1 MEDQRTK
8 EPGLPRSPHGIDR
21 GDFVRLLS
29 QHFGD
34 GLVYMA
40 DEADRLLL
48 ESAIDVGL
56 ISPDGHVTAAGYRLW
71 RRAAPD

>member
-1 MEDQRTK
+1 MDDQNNTDLS
-8 EPGLPRSPHGIDR
+8 PPNPSLGLDSR
-21 GDFVRLLS
+21 DFVRLLS

-34 GLVYMA
+34 GLVYLA

-48 ESAIDVGL
+48 KTAIDDGL

-71 RRAAPD
+71 RRATSD

>member
-1 MEDQRTK
+1 MDHDNATH
-8 EPGLPRSPHGIDR
+8 PPITSSIDSR
-21 GDFVRLLS
+21 DFARLLS

-34 GLVYMA
+34 GLVYLA

-48 ESAIDVGL
+48 KTAIDIGL

-71 RRAAPD
+71 RRATSD

>member
-1 MEDQRTK
+1 MEDTSRRKTD
-8 EPGLPRSPHGIDR
+8 EAR
-21 GDFVRLLS
+21 GARNTDTREFVRLLS

-34 GLVYMA
+34 GLVYLA

-48 ESAIDVGL
+48 KTAIADGL

-71 RRAAPD
+71 RRASLD

>member
-1 MEDQRTK
+1 MDDQDINRKDATT
-8 EPGLPRSPHGIDR
+8 SPANIETR
-21 GDFVRLLS
+21 DFVRLLS

-34 GLVYMA
+34 GLVYLA

-48 ESAIDVGL
+48 KTAIDDGL

-71 RRAAPD
+71 RRATLD

>member
-1 MEDQRTK
+1 MDDQNNTDLNPPNPSR
-8 EPGLPRSPHGIDR
+8 GLDSR
-21 GDFVRLLS
+21 DFVRLLS

-34 GLVYMA
+34 GLVYLA

-48 ESAIDVGL
+48 KSAIDDGL

-71 RRAAPD
+71 RRATSD

>member
-8 EPGLPRSPHGIDR
+8 DPDPPRSPRRID
-21 GDFVRLLS
+21 GADFVRLLS

-34 GLVYMA
+34 GLVYIA
-40 DEADRLLL
+40 DDADRSLLQN
-48 ESAIDVGL
+48 AIDVGL

-71 RRAAPD
+71 RRATLD

>member
-1 MEDQRTK
+1 MEDERK
-8 EPGLPRSPHGIDR
+8 KDPGLAKSPRGMDR

-40 DEADRLLL
+40 DDADRQLLKT
-48 ESAIDVGL
+48 AIDVGL
-56 ISPDGHVTAAGYRLW
+56 ISPDGHVTAEGYRLW
-71 RRAAPD
+71 RRATLD

>member
-1 MEDQRTK
+1 MENQNSK
-8 EPGLPRSPHGIDR
+8 GPGQTDFSRGINR

-48 ESAIDVGL
+48 KTAIDVGL

-71 RRAAPD
+71 RRASSD

>member
-1 MEDQRTK
+1 MEDGDKRVKDAKTESRNVETK
-8 EPGLPRSPHGIDR
+8 
-21 GDFVRLLS
+21 DFVRLLS

-34 GLVYMA
+34 GLVYLA

-48 ESAIDVGL
+48 KTAIDDGL

-71 RRAAPD
+71 RQATFD

>member
-1 MEDQRTK
+1 MENENPAQPSAT
-8 EPGLPRSPHGIDR
+8 PSPPVIDSR
-21 GDFVRLLS
+21 DFVRLLS

-34 GLVYMA
+34 GLVYLA

-48 ESAIDVGL
+48 KTAIDDGL

-71 RRAAPD
+71 RRATAD